1 MIKPK
6 QVMFT
11 TKDVNISLTISAD
24 GVKILTDRGN
34 KIDTMF
40 LYWNEW
46 DKIVAA
52 VKEAIKENE
61 KARERE

>member
-6 QVMFT
+6 QVMLT
-11 TKDVNISLTISAD
+11 AKDVNISLTISAD
-24 GVKILTDRGN
+24 GVKILTNRGN

-46 DKIVAA
+46 DKIVEA
-52 VKEAIKENE
+52 VKEAIEE
-61 KARERE
+61 

>member
-1 MIKPK
+1 MIRQK

-34 KIDTMF
+34 KIDTIF
-40 LYWNEW
+40 LWWDEW

-52 VKEAIKENE
+52 VKEAIEE
-61 KARERE
+61 

>member
-6 QVMFT
+6 QVMLT
-11 TKDVNISLTISAD
+11 TKDTNISLTISAD

-40 LYWNEW
+40 LYWDEW

-52 VKEAIKENE
+52 VKEAIEENE
-61 KARERE
+61 

>member
-6 QVMFT
+6 QVMLT
-11 TKDVNISLTISAD
+11 TKDTNISLTISAD
-24 GVKILTDRGN
+24 GVKILTNRGN

-40 LYWNEW
+40 LYWDEW

-52 VKEAIKENE
+52 VKEAIEE
-61 KARERE
+61 

>member
-1 MIKPK
+1 MMIRQK

-34 KIDTMF
+34 KIDTIF
-40 LYWNEW
+40 LWWDEW

-52 VKEAIKENE
+52 VKEAIEE
-61 KARERE
+61 

>member
-6 QVMFT
+6 QVMLT
-11 TKDVNISLTISAD
+11 TKDTNISLTISAD

-46 DKIVAA
+46 DKIVEA
-52 VKEAIKENE
+52 VKEAIEE
-61 KARERE
+61 